1 MPTFRK
7 TRRDAPPGFFAVE
20 AAGLAWLRDADA
32 AARFGRQLAALHDAG
47 ADAFGAP
54 PALWSGDGFIGD
66 APLPLRR
73 EPTWGRFYA
82 RHRLAPYLGAL
93 TPAER
98 APVEVLIDLLEDG
111 AFDDDAPPAR
121 LHGDLWSGNVVFTP
135 RGGTLIDPAAHGGH
149 RLTDLAMLCL
159 FGAPHLPVIL
169 DAYADASVHLPAD
182 WRGLVGLHQ
191 VHPLLVHATLF
202 GGGYGARAARA
213 AASAAAGGRPQRA

>member
-82 RHRLAPYLGAL
+82 RHRLAPYLGA
-93 TPAER
+93 
-98 APVEVLIDLLEDG
+98 
-111 AFDDDAPPAR
+111 
-121 LHGDLWSGNVVFTP
+121 
-135 RGGTLIDPAAHGGH
+135 
-149 RLTDLAMLCL
+149 
-159 FGAPHLPVIL
+159 
-169 DAYADASVHLPAD
+169 
-182 WRGLVGLHQ
+182 
-191 VHPLLVHATLF
+191 
-202 GGGYGARAARA
+202 
-213 AASAAAGGRPQRA
+213 